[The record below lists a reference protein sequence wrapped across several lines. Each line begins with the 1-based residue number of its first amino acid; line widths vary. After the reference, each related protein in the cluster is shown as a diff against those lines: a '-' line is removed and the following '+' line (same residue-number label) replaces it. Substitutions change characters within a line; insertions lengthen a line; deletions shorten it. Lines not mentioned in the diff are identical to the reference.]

1 MYALNMALI
10 TYMNRKSLRIRC
22 CRPRVGLPRCRL
34 HQLPNPSHRPPC
46 FRRRV
51 CSPHHSFCPYLTCE
65 RLPGRRR
72 ARAIGIFGGSGAV
85 ANVLGLII
93 GAIFVEYANW
103 RWVFWFAT
111 IIALP
116 VAAMCALLVPK
127 QVATGDRIQPSRE
140 KLRRLDIPGVSTLTC
155 ALILFIFAVTSG
167 STAGWK
173 SAMVLAP
180 LFISVALIAAFLVW
194 QTRVPEKYAAVY
206 VLFLLLFSL
215 PTGY

>member
-1 MYALNMALI
+1 LVSLGAGFINSQIPLIVLRAFGGVFAALTIPSAL
-10 TYMNRKSLRIRC
+10 TLLVNVF
-22 CRPRVGLPRCRL
+22 PDEEE
-34 HQLPNPSHRPPC
+34 Q
-46 FRRRV
+46 
-51 CSPHHSFCPYLTCE
+51 
-65 RLPGRRR
+65 

-127 QVATGDRIQPSRE
+127 QVATGDRVQPSRE

-215 PTGY
+215 PT

>member
-1 MYALNMALI
+1 LVSLGAGFINSQIPLIVLRAFGGVFAALTIPSAL
-10 TYMNRKSLRIRC
+10 TLLVNVF
-22 CRPRVGLPRCRL
+22 PDEEE
-34 HQLPNPSHRPPC
+34 Q
-46 FRRRV
+46 
-51 CSPHHSFCPYLTCE
+51 
-65 RLPGRRR
+65 